1 MKIFM
6 KDSKK
11 YSILI
16 ANSKKAQKLY
26 KIMRNNFILDMTTV
40 ARKFLFIMVVIF
52 LYEDPLA

>member
-1 MKIFM
+1 M